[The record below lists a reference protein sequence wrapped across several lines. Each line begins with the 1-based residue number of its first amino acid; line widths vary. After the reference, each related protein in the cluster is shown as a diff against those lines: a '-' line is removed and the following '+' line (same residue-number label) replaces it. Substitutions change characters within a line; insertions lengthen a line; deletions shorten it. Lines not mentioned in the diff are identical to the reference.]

1 MHQGGPGSSSIWLW
15 LRAHLLRPSG
25 SPCLRNASTVH
36 VAFAGAPCG
45 PPTSESPFL
54 WGAAARFAS
63 WHLMR
68 ALLSWPQV
76 QYYNYML
83 RHQLAAKLSC
93 MRAVSCVPDRVLAA
107 PQCLQPS
114 AAASVRI
121 SAPTGTA
128 PTSFPLTRTG
138 CRTCTFWSHLLYYI
152 HWAASPPLRSSG
164 GATKA
169 IFICSSHTRYL
180 RLGSPYLAAT
190 KYLLP
195 SCHQIMQH
203 PHNDS

>member
-1 MHQGGPGSSSIWLW
+1 VHQGGPGSSSIWLW

-25 SPCLRNASTVH
+25 SPCLRPASTFH

-45 PPTSESPFL
+45 PPTSPIL
-54 WGAAARFAS
+54 LLHAQAS
-63 WHLMR
+63 T
-68 ALLSWPQV
+68 SCK
-76 QYYNYML
+76 
-83 RHQLAAKLSC
+83 AKLHASRILRPRSRPSC
-93 MRAVSCVPDRVLAA
+93 PTV
-107 PQCLQPS
+107 S

-169 IFICSSHTRYL
+169 IFICSSHTCGIYAWAPPTL
-180 RLGSPYLAAT
+180 
-190 KYLLP
+190 
-195 SCHQIMQH
+195 SCHQI
-203 PHNDS
+203 PIT